1 MARATS
7 HHRSSVSV
15 SVAWRSYLTISLAPP
30 YILCLR
36 EFYVED
42 LLRAQPIGTLQPSG
56 ATEQRSREHRARGC
70 FSCSRGGLCGC
81 RVCTRR
87 MFVTATRRSC
97 RTACATSAAL
107 SEAKGCWCCCADV
120 DFISH
125 SGSASHIIAAVCC
138 SRRARACCHHRSSAP
153 AFTAATATEWHS
165 FWQQRAAFAADVAAR
180 EMQRELGRS
189 HQ

>member
-1 MARATS
+1 M
-7 HHRSSVSV
+7 VSV
-15 SVAWRSYLTISLAPP
+15 GDGISISLAAVHFMSPR
-30 YILCLR
+30 ILCR
-36 EFYVED
+36 DYC
-42 LLRAQPIGTLQPSG
+42 AHNPSV
-56 ATEQRSREHRARGC
+56 RFNPRARPNNGLASTAPAAA
-70 FSCSRGGLCGC
+70 FLYRGGLSAAASD
-81 RVCTRR
+81 RR

-107 SEAKGCWCCCADV
+107 SEAKGCWCRCADV

-125 SGSASHIIAAVCC
+125 PGSASHIIAAVCC